1 MKATTYKE
9 IVEEIGKSITADHIY
24 INRYLRWNEQLL
36 FEFANPYGRFYTDTG
51 PSVWLTLEGI
61 AKSNNK
67 AKESQ
72 K

>member
-1 MKATTYKE
+1 MKATTYQE
-9 IVEEIGKSITADHIY
+9 IMEEIGKSITADQIY
-24 INRYLRWNEQLL
+24 INRYHRENEQLL
-36 FEFANPYGRFYTDTG
+36 FGFADPGRFYTDTG

-67 AKESQ
+67 AKASQ